1 MSSPT
6 KTNNRKK
13 DNLILGKGPTQGLE
27 HTLSAGKMYSINFTE
42 KAKCCLSLHYND
54 TYSYLSVNGSEI
66 IKFKSKNTEIISYPL
81 CLENISKD
89 WSVDLIVS

>member
-1 MSSPT
+1 M
-6 KTNNRKK
+6 
-13 DNLILGKGPTQGLE
+13 QGLE
-27 HTLSAGKMYSINFTE
+27 HTLSAGKMYLINLTE

-89 WSVDLIVS
+89 WSVDLIVSYMILALILINCS